1 MSSGGGGR
9 FSPFGWM
16 LGRITA
22 DQPVEEKVTHNI
34 ETQVRIPN
42 LQSRYAGIS
51 AATIAV
57 LFVAAWSCLPAEWI
71 ILLPYIVTGVSLIA
85 VSAWGARVS
94 HDDSE
99 FWQIVRTR
107 GPLEVFAAII
117 FTKQFWALLLP
128 FGLGLVTFKL
138 HGLSDE
144 WWSQNAG
151 YAFCMALGVGPFVTG
166 LMRIYL
172 YPRETIVRFELTP
185 WMRELMRAIR
195 LYLAPAIEAE
205 LGIDVSGDRL
215 ERILDDFRGEIYDA
229 LGEAGRLDRLAD
241 QATLQREGRVTAN
254 YRFRYDALAFL
265 YISQDP
271 GIGLARNSWV
281 DARQAAIEDGAIV
294 LPSGLVVDYTAYVA
308 IVDTLAVAGIIS
320 RAKRKEPKV
329 NFDRLTRE
337 DIVDMI
343 FGLTVDKLPKP
354 LQDHYYSNSTYT

>member
-1 MSSGGGGR
+1 MSSGSGGR
-9 FSPFGWM
+9 FSPLGWM

-42 LQSRYAGIS
+42 LQSRYAGIG

-57 LFVAAWSCLPAEWI
+57 LFVAAWSCLPAEWVI
-71 ILLPYIVTGVSLIA
+71 MLPYVVTGVSLIA
-85 VSAWGARVS
+85 VSAWGARIS
-94 HDDSE
+94 HDESE

-107 GPLEVFAAII
+107 GPLEVFAAMI

-128 FGLGLVTFKL
+128 LGLGFVTFKL

-151 YAFCMALGVGPFVTG
+151 YAFCVALGVGPLVTS

-185 WMRELMRAIR
+185 WMKELLKAIR

-215 ERILDDFRGEIYDA
+215 ERILDDFRREIYEA

-241 QATLQREGRVTAN
+241 QATLQREGRAFAN
-254 YRFRYDALAFL
+254 YRFRYDALSFL
-265 YISQDP
+265 YTSHDP
-271 GIGLARNSWV
+271 DVGLSRNNWV
-281 DARQAAIEDGAIV
+281 DARQAIGGEGEAI
-294 LPSGLVVDYTAYVA
+294 LPSGLSVGYTEYTA
-308 IVDTLAVAGIIS
+308 ILDTLAAAGIIS
-320 RAKRKEPKV
+320 RAQRKEPKI
-329 NFDRLTRE
+329 NFDRLTR
-337 DIVDMI
+337 DAIADMI
-343 FGLTVDKLPKP
+343 FGLTIDKLPKQM
-354 LQDHYYSNSTYT
+354 QDHYYSNST